1 MTRLAALFWL
11 GLVLASGFL
20 TFSVKYTVQGID
32 DQLRQ
37 TRKQT
42 VADEEQI
49 RVLTAEWAYLNRP
62 SRLADLN
69 QRFLHLE
76 PIAAKQLAQRIEDIP
91 LRAPPVATA
100 EVPAAPLAGDG
111 AEWARRLL
119 AAADPPAVEP
129 KVAPP
134 RLPIAAVAYRRQPTA
149 DTPVVRI
156 ARASPVA
163 GSLDALFAQVAE
175 RR

>member
-1 MTRLAALFWL
+1 MTRLGALFWL

-37 TRKQT
+37 TRKQI

-49 RVLTAEWAYLNRP
+49 RVLTAEWSYLDRP

-76 PIAAKQLAQRIEDIP
+76 PIAAKQLAQGIEDIP
-91 LRAPPVATA
+91 LRAPPVGMA
-100 EVPAAPLAGDG
+100 EVAGASLPEDG

-119 AAADPPAVEP
+119 AAADPPAAEP
-129 KVAPP
+129 TLARP
-134 RLPIAAVAYRRQPTA
+134 LLAIATVAYRPHRRV
-149 DTPVVRI
+149 DTLPVRL
-156 ARASPVA
+156 AGAGAAP